1 MKSQL
6 NITVRGY
13 HIDYFGHVNHA
24 RYVEFLEEA
33 RWHYLEENQLF
44 DWIHE
49 IGAAH
54 VVSHVSVTYLYPA
67 GVGNIL
73 SIETGVSSR
82 GTNEFDMAQT
92 ITCPAL
98 DRPVVKARV
107 TNVFVDAKGRPRPID
122 RQILNIWPDL
132 AMTPKRPDL
141 RNSSPH
147 DL

>member
-44 DWIHE
+44 DPIHE
-49 IGAAH
+49 VGAAH
-54 VVSHVSVTYLYPA
+54 VVSRISIKYLYPA
-67 GVGNIL
+67 GVG
-73 SIETGVSSR
+73 SIISIDTDVSSC

-98 DRPVVKARV
+98 DMPVVKARV
-107 TNVFVDAKGRPRPID
+107 TNVFVDAKGRSRSID

-132 AMTPKRPDL
+132 AKAPKRPDL
-141 RNSSPH
+141 RNSSSH